1 MTRKELIRTVTNIVS
16 QATGIAADEIS
27 LSSNFITDLCLDS
40 LAIIE
45 VIVDLERL
53 FKTEISDE
61 LSERMHDINDVVDY
75 IIKNKLADHL

>member
-1 MTRKELIRTVTNIVS
+1 MTRTELIRIVTNIVS
-16 QATGIAADEIS
+16 QATGIPADEIDP
-27 LSSNFITDLCLDS
+27 SSDFITELCLDS

-45 VIVDLERL
+45 VIVDLENR

-75 IIKNKLADHL
+75 IEINNLADKL